1 MHYLTKWLNKMVR
14 LLPVLIILQPGFA
27 LAQQMNRLTLDEA
40 NQLARDNYPALQQKG
55 LIGQTAS
62 LSIENLN
69 KGYLPQFTVSGQ
81 ATYQSNV
88 TQVSVPI
95 PGIKIEPLSK
105 DQYKLLADVSQR
117 VFDGGTIKNQDKVQQ
132 LSAEADQQKIEVQLY
147 ALKQQVNQLFLG
159 VLYLDAE
166 KQQVALAED
175 NINVGIKNVES
186 QVLNGTSFR
195 SNLDLLKAELLKT
208 QQNMIELDATK
219 KGMVETL
226 ELFIN
231 KSLPDD
237 VVFVTPD
244 TTQVNFENN
253 ISRPEIK
260 LYTDQSNLFEQQKK
274 LIQSK
279 NLPRASLFF
288 EGGYGRPGLD
298 MLKNEFDFF
307 YIGGIRLNWSLSGL
321 YTRKRENQLVD
332 INKRTVDIQKETF
345 LLNTKAQLKQQQSD
359 IEKLKQLIAS
369 DNDII
374 ALRAQVTNAAKAQLQ
389 NGVISANDFLKE
401 VNDENQARQ
410 SLITHKIQLLQAQI
424 NYQTILGKQ

>member
-105 DQYKLLADVSQR
+105 DQYKLVADVSQR

-219 KGMVETL
+219 KGMVQTL

-424 NYQTILGKQ
+424 NYQIILGKQ

>member
-62 LSIENLN
+62 LSIENLD

-105 DQYKLLADVSQR
+105 DQYKLVADVSQR

-219 KGMVETL
+219 KGMVQTL

>member
-62 LSIENLN
+62 LSIENLD

-219 KGMVETL
+219 KGMVQTL

>member
-27 LAQQMNRLTLDEA
+27 MGQQMNRLTLDEA

-62 LSIENLN
+62 LSIENLD

>member
-27 LAQQMNRLTLDEA
+27 MGQQMNRLTLDEA

-62 LSIENLN
+62 LSIENLD

-219 KGMVETL
+219 KGMVQTL

>member
-27 LAQQMNRLTLDEA
+27 MGQQMNRLTLDEA

-62 LSIENLN
+62 LSIENLD

-219 KGMVETL
+219 KGMVQTL

-359 IEKLKQLIAS
+359 IEKLKQLVAS

>member
-81 ATYQSNV
+81 VTYQSNV

>member
-27 LAQQMNRLTLDEA
+27 MGQQMNRLTLDEA

-62 LSIENLN
+62 LSIENLD

-147 ALKQQVNQLFLG
+147 ALKQRVNQLFLG

-219 KGMVETL
+219 KGMVQTL

>member
-27 LAQQMNRLTLDEA
+27 MGQQMNRLTLDEA

-219 KGMVETL
+219 KGMVQTL